1 MTDNIEHKEQMG
13 YVQGDIVAAQ
23 IAAWC
28 LNIACEAA
36 AVDKVS
42 QYDLVLAMR
51 AMVSRISPETME
63 MLKRGEIEIEF
74 GAMPF
79 DETAE
84 TVGGAQ

>member
-1 MTDNIEHKEQMG
+1 MTDDIEQKQMLG
-13 YVQGDIVAAQ
+13 YVEGNVVAAQ

-42 QYDLVLAMR
+42 QYDLVIAMR
-51 AMVSRISPETME
+51 AIVNRIPQESME
-63 MLKRGEIEIEF
+63 MLKRGEVELQF
-74 GAMPF
+74 GAIPF
-79 DETAE
+79 DENAE